1 MTCISSAHAAKRWGI
16 SERSVKSVYGEI
28 LNTIIKTGRDY
39 GEWNGSIPFDKSI
52 QKQKDDVETESDTVF
67 FGGPAPSDVK
77 GLFASPDQNVGT
89 VSGLYTQSESDTVFL
104 NTANQQMISSPARQ
118 KVPFAIPAADD
129 SSRTKNKPQVKKK
142 ERPVNRGSFESSN
155 AGFSLKEKIFIIVGC
170 VAILEVIIYIIFG
183 TI

>member
-1 MTCISSAHAAKRWGI
+1 M
-16 SERSVKSVYGEI
+16 
-28 LNTIIKTGRDY
+28 
-39 GEWNGSIPFDKSI
+39 
-52 QKQKDDVETESDTVF
+52 F

-89 VSGLYTQSESDTVFL
+89 VSGLYTQSESDSESDTVFL

-183 TI
+183 TM

>member
-1 MTCISSAHAAKRWGI
+1 M
-16 SERSVKSVYGEI
+16 
-28 LNTIIKTGRDY
+28 
-39 GEWNGSIPFDKSI
+39 
-52 QKQKDDVETESDTVF
+52 F
-67 FGGPAPSDVK
+67 FGGAAPSDVK

-89 VSGLYTQSESDTVFL
+89 VSGLYTQSESDSESDTVFL

-183 TI
+183 TM